1 MQRPEYRES
10 KYQNQ
15 GYRPCRLFM
24 LRGGIYGRSPQYPW
38 RALRTRR
45 IFRRVIRLNFEHRG
59 ERWRQRSAN
68 ALAFNQSDMVP
79 VFAYQWRP
87 KRVTPAARPPA
98 KTQPASRNDEPTS
111 FRRAA

>member
-1 MQRPEYRES
+1 MQWAECREA

-15 GYRPCRLFM
+15 DYRPCRLFM

-45 IFRRVIRLNFEHRG
+45 IFRRVIRLNFRHAG
-59 ERWRQRSAN
+59 ERWRERTPN
-68 ALAFNQSDMVP
+68 AVAFNQSDMVP

-87 KRVTPAARPPA
+87 KRVTPGARPPA
-98 KTQPASRNDEPTS
+98 KNQVVHRNDEPAI
-111 FRRAA
+111 FKRAA